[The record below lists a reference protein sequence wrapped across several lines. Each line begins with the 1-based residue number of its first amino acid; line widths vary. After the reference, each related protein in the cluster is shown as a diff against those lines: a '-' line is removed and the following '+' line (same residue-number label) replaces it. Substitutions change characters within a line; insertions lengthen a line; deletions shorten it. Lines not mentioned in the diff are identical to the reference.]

1 MNTIDTQKAQDPLQ
15 QESASFDDRSARG
28 TIAALVC
35 REAARLLERSVEPHD
50 DIFDLGAKSLD
61 AVRLAARVSK
71 VLGYEVVS
79 FVSIQLTSQAKATL
93 DAFEASIAAL
103 PLVLQSWRLSGEADY
118 LLKCIA
124 PDVEGMHQQ
133 LRLFAAMPEVK
144 TIRSLP
150 VLGVAKDA
158 PLPMPGDPTL
168 HPIPEPPLARKRL
181 EGD

>member
-1 MNTIDTQKAQDPLQ
+1 MTADPELDEIDLRILSELQKDGRIRINELASRVGLSLPPCLRRVRSLRARGVITAFRATID
-15 QESASFDDRSARG
+15 E
-28 TIAALVC
+28 
-35 REAARLLERSVEPHD
+35 
-50 DIFDLGAKSLD
+50 
-61 AVRLAARVSK
+61 K

-93 DAFEASIAAL
+93 EAFEASIAAL

-133 LRLFAAMPEVK
+133 LRQFAALPEVR

-158 PLPMPGDPTL
+158 PLPIPGDP
-168 HPIPEPPLARKRL
+168 IPPATSS
-181 EGD
+181 

>member
-1 MNTIDTQKAQDPLQ
+1 MTADPELDEIDLRILSELQKDGRIRINELASRVGLSLPPCLRRVRSLRARGVITAFRATID
-15 QESASFDDRSARG
+15 E
-28 TIAALVC
+28 
-35 REAARLLERSVEPHD
+35 
-50 DIFDLGAKSLD
+50 
-61 AVRLAARVSK
+61 K

-93 DAFEASIAAL
+93 EAFEASIAAL

-133 LRLFAAMPEVK
+133 LRQFAALPEVR

-158 PLPMPGDPTL
+158 PLPIPGDP
-168 HPIPEPPLARKRL
+168 IPPATRS
-181 EGD
+181 